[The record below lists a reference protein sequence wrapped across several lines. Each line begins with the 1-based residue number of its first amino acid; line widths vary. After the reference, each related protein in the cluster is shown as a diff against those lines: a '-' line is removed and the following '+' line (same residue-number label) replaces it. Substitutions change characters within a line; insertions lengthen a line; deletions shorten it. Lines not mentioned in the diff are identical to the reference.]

1 MLLLLWPPARTTTAG
16 GSWAW
21 PLLLV
26 TIVLL
31 LIPLLPF
38 TRAIAPSLNG
48 ARRWVDIG
56 PLNFQPSELAR
67 LAVVI
72 WCAML
77 ASKKGAQVREFKK
90 GVLPFIMVLG
100 LVSLLILLEPNL
112 SMATL
117 VALLG
122 GLVLFT
128 SGAKIG
134 HFILLGGVA
143 VILVFHQIRDAQY
156 RLARVLTFLNP
167 GDATT
172 EAGFQIH
179 QSLVGIGSGGL
190 FGVGF
195 GQGQQKLGLPARTR
209 TPTSSSAPSARSGDS
224 SACSSWLLLF
234 ALFCWLGFRIARTA
248 ADPFGQYLAVG
259 LTATIGLTAFMHMAV
274 SLGLMPTT
282 GLTLPFM
289 SYGRSS
295 QVISLLGT
303 GILINIGRLRGSARA
318 TGGRERGAV
327 GATERENSVEL
338 LLGAPAAKAPEVLRP
353 KVDGRLDDE
362 RYRTGLTTAPTYSPH
377 RRRRNRRPPDAGAR
391 DRRGAQGARS
401 ARRAGARRRDCAGW
415 RPACS
420 PAAISGSTC
429 CPPSR
434 STAAP
439 GGKTS
444 AGRSSRAGCCAR
456 WAGCSSASGRWL
468 CSELEATPRGRWS
481 GGQRG
486 TASRPQSRSRTPI
499 PGSPRRLAEPAGP
512 PRLPGSSRSAPLLR
526 FGAETEVFDTGN
538 PNRPA
543 NAGATSDGARA
554 RFGLDGHAPGRARD
568 RRQPGR
574 ARDQPRPSPAGWMP
588 AGPADR
594 GPALGDRPRHL

>member
-1 MLLLLWPPARTTTAG
+1 VTGQRPVRHPGELRWETRLLGVVTLVLLAFGVAATYGAASLVTIKGQSAGLGFAARQLSGAVIGGLMLLWASRQDYYRWR
-16 GSWAW
+16 SWAW

-31 LIPLLPF
+31 LLPLLPF
-38 TRAIAPSLNG
+38 TRDIAPSLNG
-48 ARRWVDIG
+48 ARRWVDVG

-77 ASKKGAQVREFKK
+77 ASKKGVQVREFKK
-90 GVLPFIMVLG
+90 GVMPFILILG

-134 HFILLGGVA
+134 HFFLLGGLA
-143 VILVFHQIRDAQY
+143 AILVFHQIRDAQY

-172 EAGFQIH
+172 EGGFQIH

-190 FGVGF
+190 FGTGF
-195 GQGQQKLGLPARTR
+195 GMGQQKLGYLPYAYSDFLFSTI
-209 TPTSSSAPSARSGDS
+209 GEE
-224 SACSSWLLLF
+224 WGFVGVLVVVLLF

-303 GILINIGRLRGSARA
+303 GILINIGRLRGKPRSVME
-318 TGGRERGAV
+318 GKRERDV
-327 GATERENSVEL
+327 R
-338 LLGAPAAKAPEVLRP
+338 
-353 KVDGRLDDE
+353 DGK
-362 RYRTGLTTAPTYSPH
+362 
-377 RRRRNRRPPDAGAR
+377 
-391 DRRGAQGARS
+391 
-401 ARRAGARRRDCAGW
+401 RA
-415 RPACS
+415 
-420 PAAISGSTC
+420 
-429 CPPSR
+429 
-434 STAAP
+434 
-439 GGKTS
+439 
-444 AGRSSRAGCCAR
+444 
-456 WAGCSSASGRWL
+456 
-468 CSELEATPRGRWS
+468 E
-481 GGQRG
+481 
-486 TASRPQSRSRTPI
+486 
-499 PGSPRRLAEPAGP
+499 
-512 PRLPGSSRSAPLLR
+512 
-526 FGAETEVFDTGN
+526 
-538 PNRPA
+538 
-543 NAGATSDGARA
+543 
-554 RFGLDGHAPGRARD
+554 
-568 RRQPGR
+568 
-574 ARDQPRPSPAGWMP
+574 
-588 AGPADR
+588 
-594 GPALGDRPRHL
+594 